1 MNLLNKAASAETKGP
16 KTNTG
21 ERLPPNRAFI
31 DDQTLTTEIY
41 VQARWMLS
49 ALEETATWAR
59 MKFKPTKSR
68 SLIIRS
74 GKQTDRFILKIQVDD
89 IPLIT
94 NNPVKCIGKWFD
106 DSLNNQKNILRIKAQ
121 LQEGLRQIDKSGLQ
135 GKFKAWLFQHGLMPR
150 PM

>member
-31 DDQTLTTEIY
+31 DDLTLTTEIY
-41 VQARWMLS
+41 VQARWLLS

-68 SLIIRS
+68 SLIIKKC
-74 GKQTDRFILKIQVDD
+74 KQTDKFILK
-89 IPLIT
+89 
-94 NNPVKCIGKWFD
+94 
-106 DSLNNQKNILRIKAQ
+106 
-121 LQEGLRQIDKSGLQ
+121 LQ
-135 GKFKAWLFQHGLMPR
+135 GKDILSIPDNQVKSLENGLKIVSTTR
-150 PM
+150 KT